1 MELLT
6 TKQLNLIAEG
16 DMKGFLKDFQA
27 NPPTGISDK
36 NSQAILDGLQR
47 MGLITPSQAK
57 IQQANDFI
65 LRPGEAPVKFNEGDI
80 ILGGTNLD
88 GGQGDITN
96 RINNVNNNV
105 STNTVGQRQTEP
117 IELTG
122 TLTVKGEGE
131 NATVNVKRLL
141 AQLSSGD
148 LQNLSMM
155 LSNAT
160 A

>member
-1 MELLT
+1 
-6 TKQLNLIAEG
+6 
-16 DMKGFLKDFQA
+16 MKEFLADFSA
-27 NPPTGISDK
+27 NPPTGITDESSK
-36 NSQAILDGLQR
+36 AILDGLQR
-47 MGLITPSQAK
+47 MGIITPSQNPP
-57 IQQANDFI
+57 IQANDFI
-65 LRPGEAPVKFNEGDI
+65 LRPGQAPVKFNEGDL
-80 ILGGTNLD
+80 ILGGTDLD

-105 STNTVGQRQTEP
+105 STNTVGQRQTGP

>member
-1 MELLT
+1 M
-6 TKQLNLIAEG
+6 
-16 DMKGFLKDFQA
+16 
-27 NPPTGISDK
+27 
-36 NSQAILDGLQR
+36 
-47 MGLITPSQAK
+47 PS
-57 IQQANDFI
+57 
-65 LRPGEAPVKFNEGDI
+65 VS
-80 ILGGTNLD
+80 
-88 GGQGDITN
+88 DITN
-96 RINNVNNNV
+96 KINNVSNNMGTTPRV
-105 STNTVGQRQTEP
+105 QGQTGP

-141 AQLSSGD
+141 SQLSSGD